1 MATLPRLRAAKIKLD
16 LEVQNQHLVALSKN
30 PDAVTDRDIARV
42 LRDAGLPRTAAD
54 IENLYLVVAEANKA
68 VESTTDEVLPKVVVT
83 TPAEEIGLAQKEP
96 VGAQNDIRESNLG
109 AQEKSTTTASLSH
122 DVADY
127 QEVDL
132 MGGDEDAISTLVIEN
147 NPAGGHNVS
156 WKLPTKAGVVF
167 LLAEGDSSLPRT
179 PKTAQKSVVVE
190 GNSVALAT
198 VNTHFSLF
206 GFDAPN
212 TKGRLVAQGRVLA
225 DVTSVEVEP
234 YEDQIR
240 LRWTGGDVVAGAA
253 LYRSKA
259 NKPMPENPPAALRLK
274 LSGTATSFIDTDVEP
289 GQEFEYKV
297 VVEWE
302 GPNGRLVS
310 TEGKMVSVV
319 VPGSIPSVT
328 GFSVTRT
335 DDTSQTVDIEFNA
348 PARGTVRVFQ
358 VIGHPKTE
366 LLGAQGSATEFPV
379 DRVFDTEIREWL
391 GSEVIDPPKSSDG
404 KIRIQK
410 APMLSGGLDA
420 RTYIAVG
427 TLGKRARISG
437 IKVIQQVGGI
447 DEAEMID
454 RLDYQLLRVAL
465 PAGAQ
470 SLEVWLKGQSISGEV
485 SSAELGQPDRTVQI
499 DYEYRRF
506 GGVLFSNG
514 VPGLPGLKALQPDP
528 LTIYIRGISTF
539 EGVTHAG
546 PIHRVIYPGRV
557 AVHFRA
563 SKKAA
568 AQVDR
573 SSKGIGGI
581 FRREDGASI
590 GSKSSL
596 LELKVDSPASLA
608 GFRLDLY
615 HYAAPN
621 YPLDASVPGS
631 VNREPIGVVPSKF
644 NTWHSDGISRTGGQV
659 ELNPNLQFRLANTS
673 PELEGAPI
681 FTVDNRVDATDL
693 PAIGGSKEN
702 ASLSIVLIGA
712 KQSGKTT
719 YVQALLNYFEQQLS
733 ATLGAKLMPLDEADA
748 IATQRLDEMR
758 KFVTSGRLPEA
769 TRSARPFMNQAADA
783 AKDPMDP
790 TKSLN
795 FKFFNGGDVPLS
807 KIQII
812 DVAGEDMD
820 SLETMKFYEKAI
832 RKADLIIFLMDPLQ
846 LGQVRAILR
855 GMPLP
860 PQGTDPFTV
869 LNNLIQVL
877 EEAPEERN
885 PKQKVAIT
893 LSKFDSFE
901 SITEMPGNAMTGLI
915 QKGMQLTRDPNTN
928 APYLYNSMD
937 GSVLEAEI
945 LAILERLSI
954 APFTALVRNSF
965 ASNNVRYFVVSS
977 LGHSTHAERMD
988 SAGITSYRVSDPIRW
1003 ALSISRSS

>member
-1 MATLPRLRAAKIKLD
+1 MATLPKLRAAKIKLG
-16 LEVQNQHLVALSKN
+16 LEVQNQHLIALSKN
-30 PDAVTDRDIARV
+30 PEAVTDREIVRV
-42 LRDAGLPRTAAD
+42 LRDAGLPRTSAD
-54 IENLYLVVAEANKA
+54 IENLCLVVLEANKA
-68 VESTTDEVLPKVVVT
+68 SSSDEDTVMAD
-83 TPAEEIGLAQKEP
+83 TPAIAPEVIVETRDVIAKEVEQP
-96 VGAQNDIRESNLG
+96 VSTVAPEVKAPAIVNLDP
-109 AQEKSTTTASLSH
+109 AK
-122 DVADY
+122 Y
-127 QEVDL
+127 QEIDL
-132 MGGDEDAISTLVIEN
+132 FGSDPESVATLVIEPQGSDTLKITWSGSAKTEMTYVLATGN
-147 NPAGGHNVS
+147 SDFPR
-156 WKLPTKAGVVF
+156 VVR
-167 LLAEGDSSLPRT
+167 D
-179 PKTAQKSVVVE
+179 AQKTFLTREKSLTVAS
-190 GNSVALAT
+190 GNS
-198 VNTHFSLF
+198 FFCLF
-206 GFDAPN
+206 GFEAPN
-212 TKGRLVAQGRVLA
+212 AKGRLVAMGRVLT
-225 DVTSVEVEP
+225 DVTTVEVEP

-240 LRWTGGDVVAGAA
+240 LRWTGGDAAAGVA
-253 LYRSKA
+253 LYRSKP

-310 TEGKMVSVV
+310 TEGKIVQVV
-319 VPGSIPSVT
+319 VPGSIPNVT
-328 GFSVTRT
+328 SFSVTRT
-335 DDTSQTVDIEFNA
+335 DDSAQTVDIEFDA

-358 VIGHPKTE
+358 VIGHPRTE
-366 LLGAQGSATEFPV
+366 LLGAEGSSTEFPV
-379 DRVFDTEIREWL
+379 ERFMDPEIREWL
-391 GSEVIDPPKSSDG
+391 GSEVIDPPKATDG

-420 RTYIAVG
+420 RTYVAVG
-427 TLGKRARISG
+427 TLGKRARICG
-437 IKVIQQVGGI
+437 IKVIQQVGSI
-447 DEAEMID
+447 DEAVMID

-470 SLEVWLKGQSISGEV
+470 SLEVWLKGQSVSGEV
-485 SSAELGQPDRTVQI
+485 TSAELGQPDRTVQI

-539 EGVTHAG
+539 EGVAHAG
-546 PIHRVIYPGRV
+546 PISRVNYPGRV

-563 SKKAA
+563 SKKAG
-568 AQVDR
+568 AQAEKTA
-573 SSKGIGGI
+573 KGLGGM
-581 FRREDGASI
+581 FRKDDGASI
-590 GSKSSL
+590 GSKPSI
-596 LELKVDSPASLA
+596 LELKVDSPASLS
-608 GFRLDLY
+608 GFRMDLY
-615 HYAAPN
+615 HYAATS

-631 VNREPIGVVPSKF
+631 VNRDPIGVIPSKF
-644 NTWHSDGISRTGGQV
+644 STWQSEGLARTGGV
-659 ELNPNLQFRLANTS
+659 IELAPNLQFRLANTS
-673 PELEGAPI
+673 PELEGTPI
-681 FTVDNRVDATDL
+681 FTVDHRVDATEL
-693 PAIGGSKEN
+693 PPIVGSKDN
-702 ASLSIVLIGA
+702 ASLSVVLIGA

-733 ATLGAKLMPLDEADA
+733 ATLGAKLMPLDETDA
-748 IATQRLDEMR
+748 IAVQRLEEMR

-769 TRSARPFMNQAADA
+769 TRSARPFMNQAPDA
-783 AKDPMDP
+783 PKDPMDP

-807 KIQII
+807 KIQMI

-832 RKADLIIFLMDPLQ
+832 RKADLIVFLMDPLQ

-855 GMPLP
+855 GTPLP
-860 PQGTDPFTV
+860 PQGTDPFIV

-877 EEAPEERN
+877 QESPEERN

-928 APYLYNSMD
+928 AQYLYNTMD
-937 GSVLEAEI
+937 GTVLESEI
-945 LAILERLSI
+945 LGILERLNI
-954 APFTALVRNSF
+954 APFTALVQNSF
-965 ASNNVRYFVVSS
+965 PQNSFRYFVVSS

-988 SAGITSYRVSDPIRW
+988 SAGITSYRISDPIRW
-1003 ALSISRSS
+1003 AISSSRSS